1 MSGLSAKIQQG
12 RFDTLDQLLKLR
24 KNSIDRENIEILDAV
39 NQRLRKVEP
48 KVYQRLVGPL
58 EKRNRDPS
66 FLCYCNDSRSLE
78 TIFNDIQNDEV
89 NEDALT
95 CDDCWQID
103 ITPTWGYYGWSKK
116 LISQETWDSLCEKRA
131 DLKFAT
137 YKTNGDRAIKLHKK
151 RT

>member
-1 MSGLSAKIQQG
+1 MSGLSAKIHQG
-12 RFDTLDQLLKLR
+12 RYDTLDQLLKLR
-24 KNSIDRENIEILDAV
+24 KNAIDRENNEVLDAV
-39 NQRLRKVEP
+39 NQRLKKVEP

-58 EKRNRDPS
+58 EKRYRDTS
-66 FLCYCNDSRSLE
+66 FLCYCNAPSSLE
-78 TIFNDIQNDEV
+78 TIFYDIQNNEV
-89 NEDALT
+89 YEDALT

-116 LISQETWDSLCEKRA
+116 IISQKNWDSLCEKRA
-131 DLKFAT
+131 ELKFAT